1 MKPRQLYV
9 YKTYLRAVH
18 TSVNHI
24 LLIILI
30 RTLINASK
38 KTIIFALL
46 AAVVASMIFVALGA
60 TDASA
65 QVSNMSSSK
74 TSAPSIS
81 QSTVVLPPQA
91 VIELEGKTI
100 PANDFIPLY
109 DTTPYMI
116 KSGHIEAKL
125 PCDASSTS
133 PLKILVGQ
141 DGGYLTSANLTLIK
155 PLSTPGKMCFYQAD
169 LVSQPYT
176 HGDWLCITDIV
187 IRNPTST
194 TMTFPPTTSVDIGAE
209 QIASGAGMTA
219 GTSMTTTK

>member
-1 MKPRQLYV
+1 
-9 YKTYLRAVH
+9 
-18 TSVNHI
+18 
-24 LLIILI
+24 
-30 RTLINASK
+30 
-38 KTIIFALL
+38 
-46 AAVVASMIFVALGA
+46 
-60 TDASA
+60 
-65 QVSNMSSSK
+65 
-74 TSAPSIS
+74 
-81 QSTVVLPPQA
+81 
-91 VIELEGKTI
+91 
-100 PANDFIPLY
+100 
-109 DTTPYMI
+109 MI

-141 DGGYLTSANLTLIK
+141 GGGYLTSANLTLIK